1 MRRSIGRRPIFF
13 ALAALVCVALVPAT
27 PSDLRWVTW
36 ITAGLGAFWAILL
49 AIDDLA
55 TPPPKGEGKVRRESE
70 TPFGPPPP
78 PDFHRSQRQ

>member
-13 ALAALVCVALVPAT
+13 ALAALICVVLVPAT

-36 ITAGLGAFWAILL
+36 ITAGLGGFWAVLL

-55 TPPPKGEGKVRRESE
+55 TPPPKGDGRVRRESQ

-78 PDFHRSQRQ
+78 PDFHRD